1 MLGYIRVIREV
12 RKTQQQNPEFGHTQG
27 EIFKKTLQ
35 KKTISIQW
43 GMKLRKLSILVI
55 SWVSSCLSFFL
66 VASIA
71 ATYIFIA
78 PNMYNYYN

>member
-55 SWVSSCLSFFL
+55 S
-66 VASIA
+66 
-71 ATYIFIA
+71 
-78 PNMYNYYN
+78 

>member
-1 MLGYIRVIREV
+1 MYTAFILISHFILRFGETSVQFGGTLQIGLMLGYIRVIREV

-27 EIFKKTLQ
+27 EILKKTLQ

-55 SWVSSCLSFFL
+55 S
-66 VASIA
+66 
-71 ATYIFIA
+71 
-78 PNMYNYYN
+78 